1 MSHVGCPCGNIYCE
15 VLLNDTL
22 DLVVDNTNVV
32 DLGARKEPAQG
43 LLALV
48 FAKSVSLSFRFGE
61 RNGML
66 LCEYQISIEYGSP
79 PACGFNAGDD
89 CICVP
94 AYDGGEHAH
103 AIISRQMHEHVD
115 VRPYVHDTIRLVS
128 VDESAI
134 QVKEQNRCTRH
145 FVLATCVFG
154 LLPSIF
160 LPENVSSM

>member
-1 MSHVGCPCGNIYCE
+1 
-15 VLLNDTL
+15 
-22 DLVVDNTNVV
+22 
-32 DLGARKEPAQG
+32 
-43 LLALV
+43 
-48 FAKSVSLSFRFGE
+48 
-61 RNGML
+61 
-66 LCEYQISIEYGSP
+66 
-79 PACGFNAGDD
+79 
-89 CICVP
+89 
-94 AYDGGEHAH
+94 
-103 AIISRQMHEHVD
+103 